1 MIHQGGGKYVVGS
14 DRLQNCLCWYCGRM
28 GGAYG
33 NGFYLRPKHWLDPLS
48 LRKGGRMMDS
58 TTLLSI
64 GIIALICVG
73 GIWLMEH

>member
-28 GGAYG
+28 DGAYG
-33 NGFYLRPKHWLDPLS
+33 NGFYLKRERRLDPLC
-48 LRKGGRMMDS
+48 LQKGGRMMDS